1 MNYISEKKPGKD
13 IEHDFQRFNR
23 GKAVIKS
30 EFTTKIKIPDPE
42 KEFITSTNVEKT
54 DIGQLVSNDLSDMFG
69 VFEFECYYPVKNL
82 VIENKKIFNLKQNV
96 SIDTLL
102 ELTSKNINDLNIYIF
117 KNMWDSFFAFIIS
130 SLQKENLKHFNKVSK
145 NPDPNKTE
153 IPFSIKTITQISNK
167 IAEEQRKRTRITTST
182 KMCILAIK
190 KLLGNDKFLELEDM
204 WIETLGNPIFADI
217 INKNQLKDYA
227 IIDDYIVIKPS
238 PEEIRKHINKYIA
251 IDLKKQFNDSLFQTD
266 KIITDLSKEQ
276 DAELDGRVWNVTTDG
291 SLLDHFKGFEPVEI
305 VSRRLSFRE
314 IEPALNFMANL
325 FKKLDIKTTTKTGL
339 HLNVGFNKTKDV
351 DLLKIVLLTDDR
363 RELQLFDR
371 AENTFCESQ
380 IKRLTE
386 TDVLSSTNQRATA
399 ILFDQ
404 LKQFHSVNF
413 YSLADTSK
421 KYKAVNFKKW
431 VNPFPKLKPVIEN
444 RIMGGKDYL
453 DPVSI
458 VLNRTK
464 RFFYTVSVAGNPEL
478 YKRQYISLLEKVK
491 NLANQNSGLNDL
503 QDQDERETL
512 AYLEYEFKNLE
523 RLVKFWKNNSNFEN
537 NEQNL
542 NEFRRQILTIIN
554 IKNAKFNKKGV
565 LFTKFTSFIKNIL
578 PVIKSIYEIPELEN
592 ELSKIKSE
600 LTTKQLY
607 AFNTLFFKPKTTF

>member
-82 VIENKKIFNLKQNV
+82 VIENKKIFNLEQNV

-153 IPFSIKTITQISNK
+153 IPFSIKTIIQISNK
-167 IAEEQRKRTRITTST
+167 IAEEQRKRTRTTTST

-238 PEEIRKHINKYIA
+238 PEEINQKINEHIKK
-251 IDLKKQFNDSLFQTD
+251 DLTKQFKNSPFDGD
-266 KIITDLSKEQ
+266 PIKVDLSKET
-276 DAELDGRVWNVTTDG
+276 DAKLNGTAWNVTTDG
-291 SLLDHFKGFEPVEI
+291 SLTDRFKGFEPVEI
-305 VSRRLSFRE
+305 VSRRISFHE
-314 IEPALNFMANL
+314 LESALKFMSDL
-325 FKKLDIKTTTKTGL
+325 FKKLDIKTTSKTGL
-339 HLNVGFNKTKDV
+339 HLNVGFTKTKDV
-351 DLLKIVLLTDDR
+351 DLLKVVLLTDDL
-363 RELQLFDR
+363 RELQLFNR
-371 AENTFCESQ
+371 ADNAFCESH

-386 TDVLSSTNQRATA
+386 TDRLSSTNQRATA

-404 LKQFHSVNF
+404 LKEFQSFDFS
-413 YSLADTSK
+413 SLVDTSE
-421 KYKAVNFKKW
+421 KYKAINFKKW
-431 VNPFPKLKPVIEN
+431 VNPFEDLKPVIEN
-444 RIMGGKDYL
+444 RIMGGRDYL
-453 DPVSI
+453 DPISI
-458 VLNRTK
+458 IINRSK
-464 RFFYTVSVAGNPEL
+464 RFFYIVSVAGNPEL
-478 YKRQYISLLEKVK
+478 YKRQYISLLEKLK
-491 NLANQNSGLNDL
+491 NLSNENPGVKYENERE
-503 QDQDERETL
+503 ERETL
-512 AYLEYEFKNLE
+512 AYIKYEF
-523 RLVKFWKNNSNFEN
+523 S
-537 NEQNL
+537 NL
-542 NEFRRQILTIIN
+542 NKLITNWKTQPDLKEFRKQILTIIN
-554 IKNAKFNKKGV
+554 IKSAKFDKK
-565 LFTKFTSFIKNIL
+565 LTKITSFKSFIRDIL
-578 PVIKSIYEIPELEN
+578 PTINAIYKIPELVN
-592 ELSKIKSE
+592 ELNQIKKE
-600 LTTKQLY
+600 FIEKQETKKLSI
-607 AFNTLFFKPKTTF
+607 FNILFFKLNQLAKS